1 MPSRSDVTSA
11 NKSFT
16 PPPGCPRIKLVDSFE
31 ELVSTPFGDGVNA
44 LCWPRELPGDFREI
58 AELLGAEG
66 GEEISTIDDARLR
79 ALSLSDAGK
88 MARDILLQDQEML
101 RAHDLAPVLDCVR
114 GHVRPVSDDPVATDV
129 YSFHADSATV
139 QADTYLCTYTG
150 ACSEGLR
157 NEEAQRRV
165 DVPETRAALLA
176 MFGGDDNSDFLVFLS
191 ENYFDLH
198 YVPLPGAQPFSFGT
212 GNLWRLAI
220 EYPGCA
226 VPPCIHRAPLVAPGQ
241 PSRLLLLS

>member
-1 MPSRSDVTSA
+1 MICGAIFLPMLTY
-11 NKSFT
+11 T
-16 PPPGCPRIKLVDSFE
+16 PPPGYNRIKVVASFE
-31 ELVSTPFGDGVNA
+31 ELISTPFGNSVNA

-58 AELLGAEG
+58 AVLLATDG
-66 GEEISTIDDARLR
+66 GEEISTVDEARLR

-88 MARDILLQDQEML
+88 VARDILLHDQELL

-114 GHVRPVSDDPVATDV
+114 GYVRPSSDDPVPTDV

-165 DVPETRAALLA
+165 DVPETRAALLDL
-176 MFGGDDNSDFLVFLS
+176 FRGEDNDDFLVFLN

-198 YVPLPGAQPFSFGT
+198 YVPLLNAQPFSFGT

-220 EYPGCA
+220 EYPGCP